1 MESNP
6 LCNDPLSGISCR
18 TGDLGRCLFG
28 NNTST
33 IAKEMVQLEC
43 RLLELHI
50 QSILSNKKNN
60 AFKDV
65 LLSMKHD
72 IESLEVAF
80 DCYTMDRKL
89 KSNIMKYHY
98 KHEFKKLIIQM
109 ILILQIKKRL
119 LPIAEACI

>member
-6 LCNDPLSGISCR
+6 LCNDPLSGIICR
-18 TGDLGRCLFG
+18 TGDLGTRLFG
-28 NNTST
+28 NNPATT
-33 IAKEMVQLEC
+33 ANELVQFEC
-43 RLLELHI
+43 RLLVLHI
-50 QSILSNKKNN
+50 QSILSNKKSN
-60 AFKDV
+60 AFENE
-65 LLSMKHD
+65 LLSMLHD

-98 KHEFKKLIIQM
+98 KHEFKKSIIQM

-119 LPIAEACI
+119 LPIATACI